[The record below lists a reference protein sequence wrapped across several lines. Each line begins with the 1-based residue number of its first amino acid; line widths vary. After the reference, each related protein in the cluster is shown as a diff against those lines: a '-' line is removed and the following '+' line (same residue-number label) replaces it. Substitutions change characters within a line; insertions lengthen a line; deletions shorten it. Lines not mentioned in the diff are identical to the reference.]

1 MGTVTIIPSDGWQ
14 PSLYSSLRSEFT
26 AGVSIINT
34 AAEASFATNASA
46 ATLMVSSNRNAAA
59 QRLLG
64 AAGVQ
69 KAWRATP
76 EPQSAASG
84 ARDAL
89 EIGVQHPTSPAE
101 AMAPVTDQPKPPPTR
116 QERVELVIDSLQNY
130 ELLKPIK
137 VVVESL
143 GDKVFMAE
151 APDLNVSTSGNSIGD
166 ALILL
171 KNQITNMYEDQT
183 SKKNLD
189 GERSRQFKVLETYIG
204 RPRRNWM

>member
-1 MGTVTIIPSDGWQ
+1 
-14 PSLYSSLRSEFT
+14 
-26 AGVSIINT
+26 
-34 AAEASFATNASA
+34 
-46 ATLMVSSNRNAAA
+46 MVSSNRNAAA

-64 AAGVQ
+64 GAGVQ
-69 KAWRATP
+69 KARRTTP

-84 ARDAL
+84 ARDAP
-89 EIGVQHPTSPAE
+89 EIGVQHPTSPVE

-116 QERVELVIDSLQNY
+116 QERVELAIDSLQNY

-143 GDKVFMAE
+143 GDRVFVAE
-151 APDLNVSTSGNSIGD
+151 APDLNVSTTGNSIGD

-171 KNQITNMYEDQT
+171 KDQISNMYEDQT
-183 SKKNLD
+183 RKKNLD
-189 GERSRQFKVLETYIG
+189 GERSRQFKVFETYIG

>member
-1 MGTVTIIPSDGWQ
+1 MGTVTIIRSDAWQ
-14 PSLYSSLRSEFT
+14 PSLYSSLRPEFT
-26 AGVSIINT
+26 AVVSIINT

-46 ATLMVSSNRNAAA
+46 ATLMVSSNRNAVA

-64 AAGVQ
+64 AGEVQ
-69 KAWRATP
+69 KAGRATL

-84 ARDAL
+84 ASAAP
-89 EIGVQHPTSPAE
+89 EIGVQNSTSPVE
-101 AMAPVTDQPKPPPTR
+101 ALAPVTDRPKPLPTR
-116 QERVELVIDSLQNY
+116 QERVELAIDSLQNY

-143 GDKVFMAE
+143 ADKVFVAE
-151 APDLNVSTSGNSIGD
+151 APDLNVSTSGNSIAD
-166 ALILL
+166 VLILL
-171 KNQITNMYEDQT
+171 KNQISNMYEDQT